1 MKYHLY
7 LVFGLYLFILIT
19 HLTSTAQDTPV
30 KPVMTGIGTYHG
42 LTPPLRD
49 IPPLTEEEWQI
60 MVEKAERKLLNP
72 KLRERHYPFAE
83 TALPTGP
90 DPVWQKETGATVA
103 DGGIIMNFSGQT
115 SPYFPPD
122 ANGAAGPLYYMQS
135 INTVYAIY
143 HKESGAIAAGP
154 TNMNQ
159 LFSGVTGANCNDG
172 DPLIL
177 YDEMAQRWL
186 AVAFSICGPN
196 DRMLVAVSQTS
207 DPTGSWH
214 KYSFD
219 VDDMPDYPKFGI
231 WPDGYYMGTN
241 NSSGKDIYVFE
252 RDQMLVGGTAQMAG
266 FDNPWRPTT
275 IDGFMC
281 VPPLDNDGP
290 AAPAGSPGLFI
301 TINDDAIAGGSDQLW
316 IYELSVDWSN
326 PSNAT
331 FDRVQQISVPPFD
344 SNFGPTWNN
353 IRQPG
358 TSQRLDAIP
367 MVIMNRPQYRNF
379 GAYETIV
386 CCHTVD
392 LDATDHAGIRWYELR
407 RTGGA
412 WTVRQ
417 TGTFGPD
424 EHNRW
429 MGSISLNGSNEIGL
443 AYSISSV
450 TEYPGLR
457 FTGQSAAA
465 YAAGEGVLDIAET
478 IIHTGI
484 NSQLGANRWGD
495 YADLCVDPDND
506 HTFWFSSQYGGN
518 RMTKIASFEFAA
530 QALSAMFSASNV
542 LPCIGSAVSFSD
554 QSTGVITS
562 WEWTFQG
569 GDPATS
575 TQQNPVVTYNQAGT
589 YDVQLAISDGVNSD
603 TLFIPGYI
611 TVVDIPE
618 APGQPVGPAD
628 VCSGSAGAVYQ
639 VSSVPGAASYEW
651 SVIPAEAGAFSGSDT
666 LAELTVS
673 TSFTGEM
680 QVRARSVNDCG
691 YSIYSENYSVV
702 VHPGPDV
709 FSLEPDGGYC
719 EGDPGFEIV
728 LSGSQIN
735 VTYELLR
742 DGVPAGVVKT
752 GTGSPLS
759 FGYQSQPG
767 AYTVTAQDDN
777 CSLRMSGATEVY
789 LIPGPEISAP
799 PTGSTQLCN
808 SVTGTEYATGG
819 AANAS
824 YYIWHLS
831 PPEAGT
837 ISGTGTTATVE
848 WNAGFA
854 GAASVSVRGADEC
867 GTGPVSDALEVNV
880 LMAPHPVVSGNA
892 NPCHSNLGAV
902 YFYSTPGNPNNSY
915 QWSVTGGTFITGQ
928 GTSQA
933 MVSWTFFGPGS
944 IRVMENA
951 PNGCSTT
958 SIDFQVIVHDCT
970 GIPETDANHLMLYP
984 NPVEDELVIKAEKVI
999 PGTFQLKIYNSFGQP
1014 VILQKIRITGSALD
1028 LTVSTA
1034 SLSPGVYSVKLIGAS
1049 GKVYEGKFVKTI

>member
-1 MKYHLY
+1 MKYQ
-7 LVFGLYLFILIT
+7 VFLFVGLYLFILNI
-19 HLTSTAQDTPV
+19 HLPVSAQDTPV

-49 IPPLTEEEWQI
+49 IPPVTEEEWQI
-60 MVEKAERKLLNP
+60 MVEKAEKKLLNP

-90 DPVWQKETGATVA
+90 DPVWQKEMGATVP
-103 DGGIIMNFSGQT
+103 DGGIIMNFDGQT
-115 SPYFPPD
+115 SPYWPPD

-143 HKESGAIAAGP
+143 HKETGAIAAGP

-177 YDEMAQRWL
+177 YDEMAERWL
-186 AVAFSICGPN
+186 AVEFSICGSN
-196 DRMLVAVSQTS
+196 DRMLVAVSQTN

-219 VDDMPDYPKFGI
+219 VDDVPDYPKFGI

-241 NSSGKDIYVFE
+241 NPSGKDIYVFE
-252 RDQMLVGGTAQMAG
+252 RDQMLVGGTAQMVG

-290 AAPAGSPGLFI
+290 AAPAGLPGLFI

-316 IYELSVDWSN
+316 IYELNVDWNNTANS
-326 PSNAT
+326 T
-331 FDRVQQISVPPFD
+331 FNRVQQINVPPFD

-392 LDATDHAGIRWYELR
+392 LDGTNHAGIRWYELR

-412 WTVRQ
+412 WTIRQ
-417 TGTFGPD
+417 TGTYGPD

-443 AYSISSV
+443 AYSISSA

-465 YAAGEGVLDIAET
+465 YAAGTGVFDIAET
-478 IIHTGI
+478 IIHTGT

-542 LPCIGSAVSFSD
+542 LPCIGSAVNFSD
-554 QSTGVITS
+554 QSTGAITS
-562 WEWTFQG
+562 WIWTFQG

-575 TQQNPVVTYNQAGT
+575 TLQNPVVNYSQTGS

-603 TLFIPGYI
+603 MLFIPGYI

-618 APGQPVGPAD
+618 APGQPSGSGD
-628 VCSGSAGAVYQ
+628 VCKGSSGMVYQ

-651 SVIPAEAGAFSGSDT
+651 NVIPAEAATFSGSDT
-666 LAELTVS
+666 LATLTVS
-673 TSFTGEM
+673 GTFTGEFR
-680 QVRARSVNDCG
+680 VRARAVNDCG
-691 YSIYSENYSVV
+691 YSGFSEDYTVFA
-702 VHPGPDV
+702 HPGPDV
-709 FSLEPDGGYC
+709 FSLDPDGGYC

-728 LSGSQIN
+728 LSGSQAN
-735 VTYELLR
+735 VTYELFR
-742 DGVPAGVVKT
+742 NGETTGIVKS

-759 FGYQSQPG
+759 FGYQSQFG
-767 AYTVTAQDDN
+767 TYTIAAQDEN
-777 CSLRMSGATEVY
+777 CSLLMNGSTDVY
-789 LIPGPEISAP
+789 LIPGPEVSDP

-808 SVTGTEYATGG
+808 SVTGTEYSTGG
-819 AANAS
+819 AVNAS
-824 YYIWHLS
+824 YYLWHLS
-831 PPEAGT
+831 PPGAGA
-837 ISGTGTTATVE
+837 INGTGTTATVD
-848 WNAGFA
+848 WSPDFTGTAF
-854 GAASVSVRGADEC
+854 VSVQGADAC
-867 GTGPVSDALEVNV
+867 GTGPMSDALEVNV
-880 LMAPHPVVSGNA
+880 LMAPHPEVLGNKY
-892 NPCHSNLGAV
+892 PCHSNLGAV
-902 YFYSTPGNPNNSY
+902 YFYSTPANPNNNY
-915 QWSVTGGTFITGQ
+915 QWSITGGNFITGQ

-933 MVSWTFFGPGS
+933 MVSWTFFGPCS
-944 IRVMENA
+944 IRVTETA

-958 SIDFQVIVHDCT
+958 STDFLVIVQDCT
-970 GIPETDANHLMLYP
+970 GIPETIAQKLTLYP
-984 NPVEDELVIKAEKVI
+984 NPVEDELVIKAANI
-999 PGTFQLKIYNSFGQP
+999 HPGTFQLKIYNTFGQP
-1014 VILQKIRITGSALD
+1014 VIMQEIKITGSALD

-1034 SLSPGVYSVKLIGAS
+1034 GLSPGVYSVKLISAS
-1049 GKVYEGKFVKTI
+1049 GKLYEGKFVKAI